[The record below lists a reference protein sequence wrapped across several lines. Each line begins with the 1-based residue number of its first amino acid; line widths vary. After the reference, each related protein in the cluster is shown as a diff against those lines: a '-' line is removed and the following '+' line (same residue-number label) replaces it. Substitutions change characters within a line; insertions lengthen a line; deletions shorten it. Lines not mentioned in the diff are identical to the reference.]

1 MRANRIRDVWAEGG
15 TVVSAWLSIG
25 NTYTAEIAGWA
36 GYDCVLVDL
45 QHGMTGA
52 ETMIPMLQ
60 AISATPATPI
70 VRVPSCD
77 PPLIMK
83 ALDAGAYGI
92 VCPMIDSAE
101 DARAFVAA
109 TRYPPRGGRSFG
121 PARGLLYGGADYFDH
136 ADETI
141 VRLGMIETREGL
153 EAVDEICAVDGLD
166 GIFIG
171 PNDLGLAMGKGTL
184 GDPTDESVR
193 AAIMRCLSSA
203 RNHGKHAGIFC
214 PSSAVAARRGGEG
227 FDFVVPNSEVN
238 LLKSALS
245 AELRAT
251 REMSRAVARE

>member
-1 MRANRIRDVWAEGG
+1 MRANRIRDVWSEGG

-45 QHGMTGA
+45 QHGMTGV

-60 AISATPATPI
+60 AISATPAAPI

-109 TRYPPRGGRSFG
+109 TRYPPLGGRSFG

-184 GDPTDESVR
+184 GDPTDEGVR
-193 AAIMRCLSSA
+193 AAILRCLSSA
-203 RNHGKHAGIFC
+203 RAHGKHAGIFC
-214 PSSAVAARRGGEG
+214 PSSAVAARRAGEG

-238 LLKSALS
+238 LLKAALS
-245 AELRAT
+245 AELRAS
-251 REMSRAVARE
+251 REHSRA

>member
-25 NTYTAEIAGWA
+25 NTYTAEIAGWS

-45 QHGMTGA
+45 QHGMTGI

-70 VRVPSCD
+70 VRVPSCE
-77 PPLIMK
+77 PAVIMK
-83 ALDAGAYGI
+83 ALDAGAFGI

-101 DARAFVAA
+101 QAQAFVAA
-109 TRYPPRGGRSFG
+109 TRYPPLGDRSFG
-121 PARGLLYGGADYFDH
+121 PARGLLYGGSDYFAH
-136 ADETI
+136 ADASI
-141 VRLGMIETREGL
+141 VRLGMIETLEGL

-171 PNDLGLAMGKGTL
+171 PNDLGLAMGKGTT
-184 GDPTDESVR
+184 GDPTDEGVK
-193 AAIMRCLSSA
+193 AAILRCLSSA
-203 RNHGKHAGIFC
+203 RAHGKHAGIFC
-214 PSSAVAARRGGEG
+214 PSSVVAARRGGEG

-245 AELRAT
+245 AEARA
-251 REMSRAVARE
+251 ARENIRE